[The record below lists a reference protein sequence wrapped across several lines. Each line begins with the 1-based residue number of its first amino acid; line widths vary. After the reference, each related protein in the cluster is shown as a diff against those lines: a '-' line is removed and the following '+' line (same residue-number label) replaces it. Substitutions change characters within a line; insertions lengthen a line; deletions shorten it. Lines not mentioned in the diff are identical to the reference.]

1 MVDMKVMKFRTTI
14 VSKHNYTQENVYS
27 AVYVCSSN
35 YPASLAK
42 TLDSV
47 CSSVKGHL
55 SLKIRS
61 IVPAYIVIAI
71 SCACLTA
78 LASQSIVL
86 INF

>member
-47 CSSVKGHL
+47 C
-55 SLKIRS
+55 LKIRS

-71 SCACLTA
+71 SCACLTT